1 MILFEKYFSKT
12 RANIKYTA
20 LALFLFP
27 FGLHAQETDPIKE
40 ISDHEHH
47 RNEIGIGTS
56 PVYFVNEKVLSYGL
70 HIHYLY
76 NLPHTKFGL
85 GVGYE
90 KIFDEHNH
98 NTFGLTFN
106 YRPVDKLNFNISP
119 GLASENNEFKK
130 SIFALH
136 FETSYEFEIH
146 NFHLG
151 PVLEVAADKEDV
163 HISLGLH
170 LGIGF

>member
-1 MILFEKYFSKT
+1 M
-12 RANIKYTA
+12 RNIKYTA
-20 LALFLFP
+20 LVLLLFP
-27 FGLHAQETDPIKE
+27 LALNAQDADSIHIITHHDQ
-40 ISDHEHH
+40 H

-90 KIFDEHNH
+90 RIFDEHKH
-98 NTFGLTFN
+98 TTIGLTFC
-106 YRPVDKLNFNISP
+106 YRPIDKLNLSISP
-119 GLASENNEFKK
+119 GLASENNAFNQ
-130 SIFALH
+130 SVFAMH

-146 NFHLG
+146 EFHLG
-151 PVLEVAADKEDV
+151 PVFELAADKEDL